1 VPGVP
6 PRVKIDP
13 VPLVRPVVAAFGL
26 VRAMIKFRLVPSALE
41 QIPKN
46 WSLRYSFGTETYSY
60 SSSPSQIKV
69 DSLCRHQV

>member
-1 VPGVP
+1 V
-6 PRVKIDP
+6 DFNT

-46 WSLRYSFGTETYSY
+46 WSFWHSLGTQTSSY
-60 SSSPSQIKV
+60 S
-69 DSLCRHQV
+69 